1 MPAEPTVEI
10 LMPGQL
16 VPSRPRQ
23 PVRHDIRDSP
33 LWVAGHSLSGRVV
46 TDPREIRQVELRVR
60 WYARPWWAR
69 VFRRYPH
76 G

>member
-1 MPAEPTVEI
+1 MPGEPTVEI
-10 LMPGQL
+10 LMPGGL
-16 VPSRPRQ
+16 AATRPRR

-46 TDPREIRQVELRVR
+46 TDPREIRQVGLRVR
-60 WYARPWWAR
+60 WYAQPWWTR
-69 VFRRYPH
+69 WRRCPH

>member
-1 MPAEPTVEI
+1 MPGEPTVEI
-10 LMPGQL
+10 LMPGGL
-16 VPSRPRQ
+16 AATRPRR

-46 TDPREIRQVELRVR
+46 TDPREIRQVGLRVR
-60 WYARPWWAR
+60 WYAQPWRAR
-69 VFRRYPH
+69 MFRRCPH